1 MQIFQHSF
9 LLYIQNFLLLSY
21 LMYPCNSLIKNKYF
35 LRTGEVG
42 KNGNIEL
49 GKYGNY
55 FKHSV
60 YTFILKNTYVI
71 DSFLIAFLLCIF
83 QL

>member
-42 KNGNIEL
+42 KNGNIKL

-60 YTFILKNTYVI
+60 YTFIKKKYI
-71 DSFLIAFLLCIF
+71 CH
-83 QL
+83 